1 MTDPAEELVD
11 YEEEELVEPKAGAAG
26 GADAGAAAGAKKA
39 GFVGIHRWV
48 TVVGGVGVPAGV
60 WAG

>member
-11 YEEEELVEPKAGAAG
+11 YEEEELVEPKAGGAG

-39 GFVGIHRWV
+39 GFVGIHRCE
-48 TVVGGVGVPAGV
+48 GVGDRVVVPAGV
-60 WAG
+60 CTG